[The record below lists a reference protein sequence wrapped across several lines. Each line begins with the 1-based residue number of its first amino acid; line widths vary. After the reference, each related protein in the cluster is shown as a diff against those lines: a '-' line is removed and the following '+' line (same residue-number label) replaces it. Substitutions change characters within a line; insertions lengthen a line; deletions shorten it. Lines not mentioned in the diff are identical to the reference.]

1 MSLTKEEIYHRIR
14 HDSWREGLS
23 VRALSRK
30 YGVHRRLVREALAS
44 PVPRPRRPPV
54 RRSPRL
60 DPLKKTIDDWL
71 RSDLEAPR
79 KQRHT
84 VRRIVSR
91 LEEELG
97 AEVPYSTVRDY
108 VSARR
113 PQIAAEA
120 GAPADGFI
128 VWHNRPGADAEVDFG
143 EVWVNLAGTLTRCYL
158 FALRLAYS
166 GKAVHRISA
175 SCGQQAFLEG
185 HVHAFSVLG
194 GIPAGQ
200 VRFDNL
206 TPAVTKVVFRS
217 RSREE
222 NPRWTAFHQHYGF
235 LPFYCEPGLRGAHE
249 KGGVEGQ
256 VGYFRRNYL
265 TPVPQADSL
274 EELNTWLLGFERKE
288 DARRIGLRIR
298 TIGQDFTH
306 EAGLLM
312 PLPDE
317 GFETGLTLTPRVDRY
332 SMITVKMCRYSVPA
346 RFIGHKIRVVLRS
359 TELIAYDGRT
369 EIVRHPRL
377 TGRGEDRIVLDHYL
391 EVLLRKPGA
400 FAGSEALDQ
409 ARANGSFTST
419 HEALWAAAKTALGDI
434 EGTKALVKV
443 LLLHRHL
450 QHADVIAGIRSAL
463 AVGSFTHDV
472 VALEARKVAEAG
484 GRSPTVTANTP
495 SPEPAAPA
503 PDSQVTSLTVRR
515 VAQLP
520 ADNRPPPALDAWDHL
535 LRVPRKE
542 PS

>member
-1 MSLTKEEIYHRIR
+1 MTKEEIFQRIR

-23 VRALSRK
+23 IRALARK
-30 YGVHRRLVREALAS
+30 YGVHRRLVREALSS
-44 PVPRPRRPPV
+44 PVPKPRRPPV

-60 DPLKKTIDDWL
+60 EPFKKTIDDWL
-71 RSDLEAPR
+71 RADLEAPR

-91 LEEELG
+91 LKEERG
-97 AEVPYSTVRDY
+97 ADVPYPTVRDY
-108 VSARR
+108 VAARR

-128 VWHNRPGADAEVDFG
+128 VRHNRPGADAEVDFG
-143 EVWVNLAGTLTRCYL
+143 EVWVNLSGTMTRCYL

-166 GKAVHRISA
+166 GKAVHRISV

-194 GIPAGQ
+194 GVPSGQ

-206 TPAVTKVVFRS
+206 TPAVTKVIFRS

-235 LPFYCEPGLRGAHE
+235 VPFYCEPGLRGAHE

-265 TPVPQADSL
+265 TPVPETGSL
-274 EELNTWLLGFERKE
+274 DELNSRLLEFERRE
-288 DARRIGLRIR
+288 DTRRIGLRIR
-298 TIGQDFTH
+298 SIGQDFVH
-306 EAGLLM
+306 EAGQLM
-312 PLPDE
+312 PLPGE
-317 GFETGLTLTPRVDRY
+317 VFETALTLSPRVDRY
-332 SMITVKMCRYSVPA
+332 AMITVKMCRYSVPA

-359 TELIAYDGRT
+359 TELIAYDGRA
-369 EIVRHPRL
+369 EIARHPRL
-377 TGRGEDRIVLDHYL
+377 TGRGEERIVLDHFL

-409 ARANGSFTST
+409 ARADRSFTTT
-419 HEALWAAAKTALGDI
+419 HEALWAAAKSALGDI
-434 EGTKALVKV
+434 EGTKALVQV

-450 QHADVIAGIRSAL
+450 RHADVIAGIRAAL
-463 AVGSFTHDV
+463 AVGAFTHDV
-472 VALEARKVAEAG
+472 VALEARKVAETG
-484 GRSPTVTANTP
+484 GRSPTVSADTP
-495 SPEPAAPA
+495 SPEPPAPA
-503 PDSQVTSLTVRR
+503 PDPQVTSLTMRR

-520 ADNRPPPALDAWDHL
+520 IDNRPLPTLEAWDQL
-535 LRVPRKE
+535 LRGPRKE
-542 PS
+542 SS